1 MTLAC
6 LTEIE
11 ECLKGCNGRV
21 LVHLGAPEHSG
32 VHLGMWAHECTWVSL
47 GVPSCNWVHWCTWV
61 YLGALGWVAMCM
73 SGWGKLGQAH

>member
-32 VHLGMWAHECTWVSL
+32 VHLGMWALECTLVSL
-47 GVPSCNWVHWCTWV
+47 GVPGYTGVPGCTLVHLAGLQC
-61 YLGALGWVAMCM
+61 A
-73 SGWGKLGQAH
+73 